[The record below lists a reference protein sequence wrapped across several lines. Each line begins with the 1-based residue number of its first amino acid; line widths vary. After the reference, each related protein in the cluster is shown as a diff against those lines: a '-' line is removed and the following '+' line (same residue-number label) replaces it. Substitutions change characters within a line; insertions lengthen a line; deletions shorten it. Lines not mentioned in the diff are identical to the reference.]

1 MIRALL
7 LLMIACTPP
16 ANAHVD
22 FSSFKIPKIQAEFDD
37 VYTED
42 IDPYA
47 PRGLKVSYLSSVV
60 IGIFS
65 EDGEQL
71 GSGSGNYFKSGKH
84 RFILTAAHVVD
95 QSNVDIV
102 LLEKG
107 GKQTRATI
115 AYYDA
120 DSDLAILV
128 PNERLRYTKAIPF
141 RRDINN
147 EMGERI
153 YHCGHPAREGWHISD
168 GILTGVRSDILMAN
182 TFVWPGSSGS
192 VVFDESGRVLGVVSA
207 IRIDMI
213 AGIFP
218 QFIEHIVLVS
228 NIKAIDE
235 KTLKAALRNVGD

>member
-7 LLMIACTPP
+7 LSIIACTPP

-22 FSSFKIPKIQAEFDD
+22 LSFFKIPKIQAEFDD

-42 IDPYA
+42 LDPFA

-65 EDGEQL
+65 ESGEQI
-71 GSGSGNYFKSGKH
+71 GSGSGNYFKLGKH

-95 QSNVDIV
+95 QSGVDIV

-107 GKQTRATI
+107 GNQTLATV
-115 AYYDA
+115 AYHNS
-120 DSDLAILV
+120 DSDIAILV
-128 PNERLRYTKAIPF
+128 PSERLRYTKAIPF

-147 EMGERI
+147 EMGEKV
-153 YHCGHPAREGWHISD
+153 YHCGHPAREGWHISE
-168 GILTGVRSDILMAN
+168 GLLTGVRPDVLMAN

-207 IRIDMI
+207 IRVDMV
-213 AGIFP
+213 AGVFP

-228 NIKAIDE
+228 NIKTIDE
-235 KTLKAALRNVGD
+235 QKLKTVLRNARD